1 MSEMSTTPTVNTGTE
16 QKVTAKTLPAI
27 PEYITGTFVTEY
39 IDACDK
45 TIQDRFKTL
54 CARRRITIPNTTD
67 TLRTE
72 QVELFMDAI

>member
-1 MSEMSTTPTVNTGTE
+1 MSEMSTTPTVNTGTDQE
-16 QKVTAKTLPAI
+16 ATTKALPEI
-27 PEYITGTFVTEY
+27 PKYITGKFVTEY
-39 IDACDK
+39 IAACDK

-72 QVELFMDAI
+72 QVELFMDAV

>member
-1 MSEMSTTPTVNTGTE
+1 MSDMDTTPVIAQVTE
-16 QKVTAKTLPAI
+16 GLPEI

-39 IDACDK
+39 IAACNEVV
-45 TIQDRFKTL
+45 QQRFKDL
-54 CARRRITIPNTTD
+54 CARRRITIPNTGN